1 MLYYIALLK
10 LLVQHVCVGRS
21 EALPFELPVVL
32 THSELAREVLCS
44 VRRMREPESVQ
55 SLTLVHLD
63 NLRKVGQRLA
73 A

>member
-10 LLVQHVCVGRS
+10 LLVQHVRVGRS
-21 EALPFELPVVL
+21 EALPFELPVVFAN
-32 THSELAREVLCS
+32 SELAREVFRS

-55 SLTLVHLD
+55 SMTFVHLD
-63 NLRKVGQRLA
+63 NLRKVRQRLA